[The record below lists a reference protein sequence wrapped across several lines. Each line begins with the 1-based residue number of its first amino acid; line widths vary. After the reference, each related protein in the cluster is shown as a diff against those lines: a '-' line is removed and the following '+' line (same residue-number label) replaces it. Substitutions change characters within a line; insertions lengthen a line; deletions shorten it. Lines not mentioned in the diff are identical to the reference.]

1 MYLHFIKYFLIFI
14 ILSFCGYIAEVVYCS
29 ILCKRFVN
37 RGFLFGP
44 VCPIYGVGGLLI
56 IILLNKYNSD
66 PLIVFLVGMLITS
79 VIEYYTSY
87 LLEKLFHNKWW
98 DYSNRKDSINGRVCL
113 KNSLLFGIGSLAIIY
128 IAYPLINKLLG
139 YLSNRI
145 IIILGSILL
154 IIFIIDIIFS
164 SFIAYNLRH
173 RIIIAEEL
181 KEEKLKMLPIILEK
195 KYSDEIAKLKIVRN
209 RLLKAFPNIASNQK
223 NELDLIQKVQNKQQ
237 KKKK

>member
-139 YLSNRI
+139 YLSNRM